1 VNKPLDQINF
11 FAPDVLEDP
20 FEFYQAALAER
31 PVFKV
36 PGTNIYLVLGYDLIS
51 EACKRIDD
59 FSNDFGAV
67 LSGQRAQDPDVK
79 AILDEGWPQRDTMLT
94 ADPPAHTRYRKLV
107 NLAFSMRRVDAMEAD
122 IRSIA
127 RGLLDQVAPK
137 GRAEFVHDFA
147 VPLPVAVIAEQIGLS
162 RDDTPM
168 VKRWS
173 DAFADRL
180 GGMISKQR
188 ELECA
193 REIVDFQKFMKV
205 KLDERRARP
214 VDDLLSDLVNARI
227 EDERPLDDAELLSI
241 LQQLMVAGNETTTST
256 MAGGLLLLIQNPAE
270 LAKVRADR
278 SLIPNMVEEMLRLE
292 SPSAGLWRVVKR
304 DAELGGV
311 QIPAGSMLMV
321 RFAAGNRDPSK
332 YENPDAFVADRA
344 NARTQMA
351 FGKGIHM
358 CVGNMLARKELV
370 VAFEEILDRLD
381 DIALA
386 PGADLSHVPNM
397 LLRGLKRLDITFR
410 DRLA

>member
-11 FAPDVLEDP
+11 FAPDVLENP
-20 FEFYQAALAER
+20 FDFYQAALAEQ
-31 PVFKV
+31 PVLKL
-36 PGTNIYLVLGYDLIS
+36 PETNIYLVLGYDLIN
-51 EACKRIDD
+51 EACKRIDE
-59 FSNDFGAV
+59 FSNDFGAI

-79 AILDEGWPQRDTMLT
+79 AILDQGWPQRDTMLT

-127 RGLLDQVAPK
+127 RGLLDRMAPK
-137 GRAEFVHDFA
+137 GAAEFVHDFA
-147 VPLPVAVIAEQIGLS
+147 VPLPVAVIAEQIGLT
-162 RDDTPM
+162 RDDAAM

-180 GGMISKQR
+180 GGMISKER
-188 ELECA
+188 ELACA
-193 REIVDFQKFMKV
+193 REVVEFQKFMKG

-227 EDERPLDDAELLSI
+227 EDERPLDDADLLSI

-256 MAGGLLLLIQNPAE
+256 IAGGLLLLINNPGE

-311 QIPAGSMLMV
+311 RIPAGSMLMV
-321 RFAAGNRDPSK
+321 RFAAGNRDPGK
-332 YENPDAFVADRA
+332 YEAPDRFVADRT

-397 LLRGLKRLDITFR
+397 LLRGLKQLDITFR